1 LRAVRR
7 KLGSLGFTLIELLV
21 VVGVITILAGT
32 AIVGLRGAREGAIT
46 ARTMNFANSV
56 RTQLI
61 LGEVGNWN
69 FDSSALGTGGITDS
83 SGLNNHG
90 TLHLGT
96 ADNTTLADAQAD
108 GVVRR
113 ALSFDGQDDFVTI
126 RDVDWFDG
134 RRPWTISFWMNSGAF
149 RPTWDWIISDET
161 TTQEPMII
169 VRRADGNIIHLALR
183 QAGGAWIMYVKIP
196 FTPNAWHHII
206 FTYNGTE
213 LIGYR
218 DGAFIG
224 RTSSTLTPGFST
236 RNLEFGRRSGG
247 GGHWNG
253 LLDEVQI
260 YNEALRAGEVQMR
273 YAQGLEGLLARG
285 MISQEEFEQRMNN
298 FQQLTTDN

>member
-21 VVGVITILAGT
+21 VVGVIAILAGT

-61 LGEVGNWN
+61 LGEVGNWG
-69 FDSSALGTGGITDS
+69 FDGNTQDT
-83 SGLNNHG
+83 SGLHNHG
-90 TLHLGT
+90 TLWSGT
-96 ADNTTLADAQAD
+96 TNCTINPGAVGCPTYVD

-113 ALSFDGQDDFVTI
+113 ALRFDGVDDFVTI

-149 RPTWDWIISDET
+149 RGDWPRIISDEI
-161 TTQEPMII
+161 PIGGPLLI
-169 VRRADGNIIHLALR
+169 VRQASANGIFLELR
-183 QAGGAWIMYVKIP
+183 QAGGAFVMNTIIP
-196 FTPNAWHHII
+196 FTPNIWHHIV
-206 FTYNGTE
+206 FTYNGTN

-218 DGAFIG
+218 DGALI
-224 RTSSTLTPGFST
+224 TQSSSTATPGSGT
-236 RNLEFGRRSGG
+236 GNLEFGRIPGG
-247 GGHWNG
+247 GGSWNG

-260 YNEALRAGEVQMR
+260 YNEALRAGEIQMR
-273 YAQGLEGLLARG
+273 YAQGLNGLLARG
-285 MISQEEFEQRMNN
+285 MISQEEFDQRMNEL
-298 FQQLTTDN
+298 QLTDN